1 MSQILFCAWKLKLR
15 PFSFQTLS
23 VMNDTWKC
31 LLHANYDFE
40 IYSIFVLKSTS
51 PFITMVSTEI

>member
-40 IYSIFVLKSTS
+40 IYSIFVL
-51 PFITMVSTEI
+51 